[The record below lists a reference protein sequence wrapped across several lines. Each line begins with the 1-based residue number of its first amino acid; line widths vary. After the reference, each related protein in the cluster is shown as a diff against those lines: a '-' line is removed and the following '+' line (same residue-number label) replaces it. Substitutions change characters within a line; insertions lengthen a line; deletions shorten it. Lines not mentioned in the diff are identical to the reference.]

1 MNAHLIAAMNV
12 ATLALLRIGYERMML
27 NLLFALL
34 FLAALFVAFTSAPMT
49 AMTYVPVY
57 AALWAAFLIP
67 NGPGRAAVLWRLGA
81 IAFALLVL
89 GLIGVPSYLSAT
101 AAVSA
106 RGGTM
111 LPVFHQG
118 WQLLSFAFWWEATSS
133 FAKWWLAS
141 SPLCQPWWQL
151 MCPTSFVGWF
161 EITAL
166 VGSMFLA
173 VSGNSAKRRYGL
185 VIAILIIGLHVYALL
200 NTRSVLGRLHLIS
213 TPFLMWALFPLAP
226 PAAVAAGIMVA
237 DWITRRRSGARLW
250 LPAVASCLIAAFA
263 IFVWRSWIGPYQ
275 PRLSGEGPLGFPPIS
290 LIPAHKGPIA
300 FYLQK
305 HIGLKPGAPFRG
317 YAATVFDAPDGLM
330 RKASSS
336 DRSDINSAMTYL
348 TARQTLRESFGS
360 TFQEMDL
367 WNNGIPTFEEY
378 GQWVSQQIFSFHRD
392 LLAAPQDKIDARGS
406 ILHVYRFRPLLLRA
420 LGVRFVIA
428 DGTLT
433 DPLIELVM
441 TETGKAG
448 AAINLYEIKGANV
461 GQFSPTQVT
470 WVGDYPAAV
479 SAVAGETDFER
490 RAILLGPPRP
500 LPGLVPGLRCKTR
513 GDQRWLSAK
522 RDSGGNGDAT
532 APGAILALLACRRF
546 RHIGRT
552 AASARQYLA
561 DWRPFQRQP

>member
-1 MNAHLIAAMNV
+1 MSSPLLRAVFIYILPALGMFYVILSWLWLVPDTLIGMYGNHDGRWASWNARGILEWGRFLDFSPFSPLVGTGSLFLPNQPWLNPGALALALPVSLPSRHLLSMLIYFAELSASLYLLYRALTFSRTQSFVATLLYFCIFAVPAWAQARPWFSLAPVNAHLIAAMNV

-161 EITAL
+161 EVAAL

-226 PAAVAAGIMVA
+226 PAGLQPASWSRTGSRDDVPVPGFGCRRWRAALSLHSQFSCGEAGSVRINRA
-237 DWITRRRSGARLW
+237 FLERGRLDFRRS
-250 LPAVASCLIAAFA
+250 
-263 IFVWRSWIGPYQ
+263 RSS
-275 PRLSGEGPLGFPPIS
+275 PR
-290 LIPAHKGPIA
+290 
-300 FYLQK
+300 
-305 HIGLKPGAPFRG
+305 
-317 YAATVFDAPDGLM
+317 
-330 RKASSS
+330 
-336 DRSDINSAMTYL
+336 
-348 TARQTLRESFGS
+348 
-360 TFQEMDL
+360 
-367 WNNGIPTFEEY
+367 
-378 GQWVSQQIFSFHRD
+378 
-392 LLAAPQDKIDARGS
+392 
-406 ILHVYRFRPLLLRA
+406 
-420 LGVRFVIA
+420 
-428 DGTLT
+428 
-433 DPLIELVM
+433 
-441 TETGKAG
+441 
-448 AAINLYEIKGANV
+448 
-461 GQFSPTQVT
+461 
-470 WVGDYPAAV
+470 
-479 SAVAGETDFER
+479 
-490 RAILLGPPRP
+490 
-500 LPGLVPGLRCKTR
+500 TR
-513 GDQRWLSAK
+513 GQS
-522 RDSGGNGDAT
+522 
-532 APGAILALLACRRF
+532 
-546 RHIGRT
+546 
-552 AASARQYLA
+552 
-561 DWRPFQRQP
+561 PFISRSISV